1 MPPLGKQSGLLSLK
15 SRYIWLASVIS
26 ILLVSAALFAT
37 WYAQQVTRENTQALK
52 LRDEVTAATIKIRN
66 YIWAS
71 DIALNTVLIR
81 PSTKYTTQ
89 IASNLHAAGELTNSL
104 ITNPELKD
112 AKLLPQITD
121 LKQRLDDYTA
131 KVDELIKK
139 REDPNWVYP
148 VLPYINSKLLIPN
161 VEFETAVDQALHEI
175 ASSDGRSY
183 ASPLY
188 GDFDEVRDLWRRK
201 ILNFRA
207 VVIRFAG
214 LNEQKTSAQEANI
227 EILNGEI
234 EKRLQQLQK
243 LSDQGKLGLE
253 SELALEQMRKAS
265 RQWAERWETVK
276 KYRTSDVWRADLHFM
291 QTVIRPEQQELLDTL
306 FALEQYIQAWSKNT
320 VDTVQTAAWQ
330 ISIALWGLS
339 TLAILFVMLIYVLV
353 NRTVLRPISY
363 IANTL
368 ANEGEIGLVQLQSNR
383 SKEIH
388 QLVNSF
394 EIMRRQVHQRQVA
407 LEHQALHDSLTG
419 LPNRT
424 LLHDRLEQAIHL
436 MNRNHQPMALLV
448 LDLDRFKDVNDALG
462 HHVGDQLLQ
471 QVGQRLIDNLR
482 EADTVARLGGD
493 EFAIVAPNAD
503 LDDIKNFA
511 EKIVSVISKV
521 YKIDKQNLYVGA
533 SIGIA
538 LYPEH
543 GKDANE
549 LIRHADIAMYHAKR
563 NNLGFCLYDRE
574 RDEDQLDKLAL
585 VGDLHKELSETEY
598 LGVAY
603 QPIIDLLSHQVIAAE
618 VLLRWQHPVMGTIS
632 PEQVISMAEH
642 TGQIGALTEWI
653 IETAIRKYKEAGLDE
668 LDIKLML
675 NLSAWN
681 LQDPRLPETTEKLLT
696 RYLVEPDRLT
706 FEITE
711 SAMMNDPVRARMIL
725 NRLSEMGIEISIDDF
740 GTGFSSL
747 GYLKLLPVNSLK
759 IDKSFVIDMLTDDN
773 DALIVQSTIDL
784 AHNLGLTVIA
794 EGVENQNV
802 MQRLRKLKCNFAQG
816 YHIARPM
823 FRDELVQWLK
833 AYKPK
838 LAQ

>member
-1 MPPLGKQSGLLSLK
+1 MPPFGKQSGLLSLK
-15 SRYIWLASVIS
+15 SRYIWLASIVS

-81 PSTKYTTQ
+81 PSSKYTDQ
-89 IASNLHAAGELTNSL
+89 IARNLHAANELTNSL

-112 AKLLPQITD
+112 AKLLPQITE
-121 LKQRLDDYTA
+121 LKQRLDDYTL
-131 KVDELIKK
+131 KVDELITK

-188 GDFDEVRDLWRRK
+188 GYFDEVRDLWRRK

-234 EKRLQQLQK
+234 EQRLQQLQK
-243 LSDQGKLGLE
+243 LSDDGKLGLE

-265 RQWAERWETVK
+265 RQWAERWKTVK
-276 KYRTSDVWRADLHFM
+276 KYRSSDLWRSDLHFM
-291 QTVIRPEQQELLDTL
+291 QTVIRPKQQGLLDTL
-306 FALEQYIQAWSKNT
+306 VALEQYIQTWSKNT

-330 ISIALWGLS
+330 ISIALWALS
-339 TLAILFVMLIYVLV
+339 TLAILFVILIYILV

-394 EIMRRQVHQRQVA
+394 DVMRRQVHQRQIA
-407 LEHQALHDSLTG
+407 LEHQAMHDSLTG

-436 MNRNHQPMALLV
+436 MNRNQQPMALLV

-503 LDDIKNFA
+503 LEDIKNFS
-511 EKIVSVISKV
+511 EKIVSVISRV

-538 LYPEH
+538 LFPEH

-563 NNLGFCLYDRE
+563 NNLGFCLYDQKH
-574 RDEDQLDKLAL
+574 DEDQLDKLAL
-585 VGDLHKELSETEY
+585 VGDLHKELSATEY
-598 LGVAY
+598 LRIAY

-618 VLLRWQHPVMGTIS
+618 VLLRWQHPVMGSIS

-642 TGQIGALTEWI
+642 TGLIGALTEWI

-681 LQDPRLPETTEKLLT
+681 LQDPRLPDITEEILT
-696 RYLVEPDRLT
+696 RHKVEPNQLT

-711 SAMMNDPVRARMIL
+711 SAMMNDPVHARMIL
-725 NRLSEMGIEISIDDF
+725 NRLSGMGIEISIDDF

-747 GYLKLLPVNSLK
+747 GYLKMLPVNSLK
-759 IDKSFVIDMLTDDN
+759 IDKSFVIDMLADEN

-823 FRDELVQWLK
+823 FCDDLIQWLK